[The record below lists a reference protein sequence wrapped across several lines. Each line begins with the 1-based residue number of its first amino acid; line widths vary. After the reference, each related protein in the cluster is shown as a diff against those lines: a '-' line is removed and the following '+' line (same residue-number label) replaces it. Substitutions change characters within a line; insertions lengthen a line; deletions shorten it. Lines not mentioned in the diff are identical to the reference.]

1 MGEKSIP
8 KNGKGVKT
16 INLYDCVHKHVHLSF
31 IFSFIID
38 EDINRNITIS
48 PVPERGGHV
57 YLSVAHKVNIH
68 VQTASQDSRF
78 LLHYK
83 GECIIAR
90 QESYN
95 IKIS

>member
-1 MGEKSIP
+1 MQKS
-8 KNGKGVKT
+8 KGVIAIKV
-16 INLYDCVHKHVHLSF
+16 YDGVYKHVHLPF

-38 EDINRNITIS
+38 EDINRNITIL
-48 PVPERGGHV
+48 PVPDRGGHV
-57 YLSVAHKVNIH
+57 YLSVGHKVNIH
-68 VQTASQDSRF
+68 VKAESQDSRF

-83 GECIIAR
+83 GECIISR